1 MLNSSPVLLT
11 SRPFYLLK
19 EWRKLWLFVN
29 LSALEQILMCQL
41 FQMKRPNVL
50 GSFRYCCKR
59 KQMKNT
65 CGLCLSGWSFKK
77 EARWFWEV
85 YHRNMQ
91 VWNYMGWC
99 LSNVKIHVGIFSHWR
114 SLLVILT
121 VSSCFFLIF
130 HFFFLLMRL
139 YGFTIP
145 AVTEHWFSSYLV
157 IRGLYVRRWEQSYCF
172 AGELFA
178 DRLNSFL
185 LCVSLQYFQ

>member
-130 HFFFLLMRL
+130 HFFF
-139 YGFTIP
+139 FTN
-145 AVTEHWFSSYLV
+145 ASVWVYNSCSNRALV
-157 IRGLYVRRWEQSYCF
+157 LILSGHKRTLRETLG
-172 AGELFA
+172 AEL
-178 DRLNSFL
+178 L
-185 LCVSLQYFQ
+185 LCWGALCW